1 VLQEL
6 KDLLGQQEQQVFPDH
21 LEDLLAQLVYK
32 DLLAQLVYKDLRD
45 RQVDQ

>member
-1 VLQEL
+1 
-6 KDLLGQQEQQVFPDH
+6 VFLVH

-32 DLLAQLVYKDLRD
+32 DLLAQLVYKDLRA